1 MICSKC
7 GFDADNDS
15 AFCPKCGERL
25 MVESTLDEESEKEA
39 RALLFGDETDNVK
52 TDDDSPSGTISGTE
66 VFALLDELYQKKHQ
80 NNSEPKT
87 VPPVNTNAF
96 VNPGKLKHNSESEKR
111 IAVGNTLDKLK
122 VLKENML
129 SSLNSDFRTVD
140 NGLTR
145 AESKKLSST
154 LRNEIK
160 KTHDALKKMIT
171 SSEGTMKSLEQM
183 LGSFG
188 GKSKLLLDDVDSAWK
203 EYDKLYQKFDNAINE
218 LIPLFKRGSLG
229 SSESQYRKQ
238 QFNNWHSE
246 IMAVINSIGMAEN
259 ELAKCM
265 MSYDFD
271 TKIYMKAFN
280 KVNVPGYKKDTS
292 GTRFS
297 SHNVWTLFLVILSW
311 GFFVINMY
319 SEVESTMS
327 FHVVLSF
334 CFGGTIL
341 GFYHFYRSKA
351 FFRTIRDSLETA
363 KEYWF
368 LIIFPPALAIMC
380 CVGLL
385 ALLCCIVAGFT
396 LGWIFMFIDPIKI
409 LLGFQCV
416 KDDDE
421 LLG

>member
-39 RALLFGDETDNVK
+39 RAILFGDEADSIK
-52 TDDDSPSGTISGTE
+52 TDDNSPSGTISST
-66 VFALLDELYQKKHQ
+66 FIFDLLDELYKKKHQ
-80 NNSEPKT
+80 KDSEPQI

-145 AESKKLSST
+145 AESKKISSN

-160 KTHDALKKMIT
+160 KTHDALKKT
-171 SSEGTMKSLEQM
+171 VAASVGTMKSFEQM

-188 GKSKLLLDDVDSAWK
+188 GKSKLLLDDVDLTWK
-203 EYDKLYQKFDNAINE
+203 EYDKLYQEFDNAVNE
-218 LIPLFKRGSLG
+218 IIPLFKMGPLG

-238 QFNNWHSE
+238 QFNTIHSKL
-246 IMAVINSIGMAEN
+246 IAAINSIAMAEN
-259 ELAKCM
+259 KLANCM

-292 GTRFS
+292 GTRLS
-297 SHNVWTLFLVILSW
+297 DGNKHCLLFTAISWLLFIYLVITVKRDTDY
-311 GFFVINMY
+311 FFHYAIGVLLGG
-319 SEVESTMS
+319 VPLGV
-327 FHVVLSF
+327 FHM
-334 CFGGTIL
+334 CHIKWI
-341 GFYHFYRSKA
+341 YKA
-351 FFRTIRDSLETA
+351 IKSAL
-363 KEYWF
+363 EYWF
-368 LIIFPPALAIMC
+368 LIFVPPVFMIVCFKGFIAFALSVMGGAPI
-380 CVGLL
+380 
-385 ALLCCIVAGFT
+385 
-396 LGWIFMFIDPIKI
+396 GWIFMFIDPIRI
-409 LLGFQCV
+409 LLGYQCV